1 MFSLDMSDMPIEIG
15 RETARTRVPV
25 LRFTA
30 ARQKLFRQR
39 FIQVLRAIFG
49 SREHRWATG
58 RVLLDHDHRR
68 RHSDSHYRTPPHWRP
83 NCVLQDSVTFFLQNA
98 DPQLNPQLAESAW

>member
-1 MFSLDMSDMPIEIG
+1 VFPLDMKDMPIQIG
-15 RETARTRVPV
+15 RVPARTRVPV

-49 SREHRWATG
+49 SREDRWATG
-58 RVLLDHDHRR
+58 RELLDHNHRR
-68 RHSDSHYRTPPHWRP
+68 RHSDSDYRPPVILAT
-83 NCVLQDSVTFFLQNA
+83 NCVLQDSAALVLQNT
-98 DPQLNPQLAESAW
+98 DPQLNPHSQI